1 MNRVAVGSLII
12 GFLAALV
19 LLVLSLSARS
29 DEPGGEIRNVTWLAE
44 DIDGRGVID
53 NAQTT
58 LTIDADGSANGSGGC
73 NRFTTSATI
82 AGSNLSFKPAAAT
95 RMMCPPALM
104 DQEQSFFPRLN
115 GRDPTLSMPTPAN
128 CFYTTKPEKPSPGS
142 RSKTD

>member
-12 GFLAALV
+12 GFVAALV

-104 DQEQSFFPRLN
+104 DQEQKFFSALERTRSYAIDADTGKLLLHDEAGKTIARLAQQN
-115 GRDPTLSMPTPAN
+115 
-128 CFYTTKPEKPSPGS
+128 
-142 RSKTD
+142 

>member
-12 GFLAALV
+12 GFLAVLV

-58 LTIDADGSANGSGGC
+58 LTINADGSANGSGGC

-82 AGSNLSFKPAAAT
+82 DGSNLSFKPAAAT

-104 DQEQSFFPRLN
+104 DQEQKFFSALER
-115 GRDPTLSMPTPAN
+115 T
-128 CFYTTKPEKPSPGS
+128 
-142 RSKTD
+142 RSHAIDADTGKLLLHDDAGKTIAQLAQQN

>member
-12 GFLAALV
+12 GFLAVLL

-58 LTIDADGSANGSGGC
+58 LTINADGSANGSGGC

-82 AGSNLSFKPAAAT
+82 DGSSLSFKPAAAT

-104 DQEQSFFPRLN
+104 DQEQKFFSALER
-115 GRDPTLSMPTPAN
+115 T
-128 CFYTTKPEKPSPGS
+128 
-142 RSKTD
+142 RSYAIDADTGKLLLHDDAGKTIAQLAQQN

>member
-12 GFLAALV
+12 GFLAVLL

-58 LTIDADGSANGSGGC
+58 LTINADGSANGLGGC

-82 AGSNLSFKPAAAT
+82 DGSNLSFKPAAAT

-104 DQEQSFFPRLN
+104 DQEQKFFSALER
-115 GRDPTLSMPTPAN
+115 T
-128 CFYTTKPEKPSPGS
+128 
-142 RSKTD
+142 RSYAIDADTGKLLLHDGAGKTIVKLAQQN

>member
-12 GFLAALV
+12 GFLAVLV
-19 LLVLSLSARS
+19 LLVLSFSARS

-58 LTIDADGSANGSGGC
+58 LTINADGSANGSGGC
-73 NRFTTSATI
+73 NRFTTSTTI
-82 AGSNLSFKPAAAT
+82 DGSNLSFKPAAAT

-104 DQEQSFFPRLN
+104 DQEQKFFSALER
-115 GRDPTLSMPTPAN
+115 T
-128 CFYTTKPEKPSPGS
+128 
-142 RSKTD
+142 RSYAIDADTGKLLLHDDAGKTIAQLAQQN

>member
-12 GFLAALV
+12 GFLAVLV
-19 LLVLSLSARS
+19 LLVLSFSARS

-58 LTIDADGSANGSGGC
+58 LTINADGSANGSGGC

-82 AGSNLSFKPAAAT
+82 DGSNLSFKPAAAT

-104 DQEQSFFPRLN
+104 DQEQKFFSALER
-115 GRDPTLSMPTPAN
+115 TWS
-128 CFYTTKPEKPSPGS
+128 YTIDADTGKLLLHDDAG
-142 RSKTD
+142 KTIAQLAQQN

>member
-12 GFLAALV
+12 GFLAVLV

-104 DQEQSFFPRLN
+104 DQEQKFFSALERTRSYAIDADTGKLLLHDEAGKTIARLAQQN
-115 GRDPTLSMPTPAN
+115 
-128 CFYTTKPEKPSPGS
+128 
-142 RSKTD
+142 

>member
-12 GFLAALV
+12 GFLAVLV
-19 LLVLSLSARS
+19 LLVLSFSARS

-58 LTIDADGSANGSGGC
+58 LTINADGSANGSGGC
-73 NRFTTSATI
+73 NGFMTSATI

-104 DQEQSFFPRLN
+104 DQEQKFFSALER
-115 GRDPTLSMPTPAN
+115 T
-128 CFYTTKPEKPSPGS
+128 
-142 RSKTD
+142 RSYAIDADTGKLLLHDAAGKTIAQLAQKN